1 MLIGNKYEIIEK
13 IGSGGF
19 GTVYKGINKRTEE
32 FVAIKVEPI
41 LNNTR
46 LLKREAQIYQY
57 IGVTSTFPHVKWFG
71 KDEINYYLVINLLG
85 DSIRKHIEKNGK
97 MSKDE
102 AIIYGKQM
110 MDRIFFLHEKRLVH
124 GDIKPENFVFG
135 LENTAEKTVFLIDYG
150 FTKNS
155 VDEMLRKKDIEDCMK
170 VINYMLSK

>member
-1 MLIGNKYEIIEK
+1 
-13 IGSGGF
+13 
-19 GTVYKGINKRTEE
+19 
-32 FVAIKVEPI
+32 
-41 LNNTR
+41 
-46 LLKREAQIYQY
+46 
-57 IGVTSTFPHVKWFG
+57 
-71 KDEINYYLVINLLG
+71 
-85 DSIRKHIEKNGK
+85 
-97 MSKDE
+97 
-102 AIIYGKQM
+102 M